1 MARLD
6 DVCVVTQ
13 PLSNASASHV
23 RDLLDIISAITTVS
37 LLTANL
43 PDDSSLREEYEVI
56 NITSSGTGSSIA
68 VAAARFLRNQFRMA
82 YVLWQRE
89 ESIVLFFGSTSYLI
103 PILAAKLSGKTV
115 VLEPRG
121 DVPLTLRL
129 HWEQRVPTPI
139 ARVLAGSV
147 WCLEKV
153 GYRLADS
160 IITYTPSMAAELGLN
175 RFESKLYPNGARY
188 VDTERFYPRVAFAER
203 EEVVGFL
210 GRLDEE
216 KRIRELAT
224 VAKELPDDITFVF
237 AGDGELREW
246 LEQELSAEIES
257 GSVELTGWVDHGEVP
272 EVLSRFKLLILPSAP
287 TEGLP
292 TVILESMA
300 CSTPVLATPVSGV
313 PDVVR
318 DGETGFLMH
327 DVDDGSIVED
337 IETILNRSDLKEI
350 SEEGKTVIR
359 KEYSFQA
366 AVERYKKSF
375 RSITQE

>member
-1 MARLD
+1 MISFD
-6 DVCVVTQ
+6 DVCIVTQ
-13 PLSNASASHV
+13 PLSSASSSHV
-23 RDLLDIISAITTVS
+23 HDLLKIISAITTVS

-43 PDDSSLREEYEVI
+43 PDDSSLRKDYEVI
-56 NITSSGTGSSIA
+56 NIATNGTGTSIL
-68 VAAARFLRNQFRMA
+68 VSAARFLRNQLRMA
-82 YVLWQRE
+82 YVLWRRE
-89 ESIVLFFGSTSYLI
+89 ESVVLFFGSTSYLI

-129 HWEQRVPTPI
+129 HWEQRVLTPI
-139 ARVLAGSV
+139 ARALAGSV
-147 WCLEKV
+147 WWLEEV
-153 GYRLADS
+153 GYRLADG
-160 IITYTPSMAAELGLN
+160 IIAYTPSMAAELGLD

-188 VDTERFYPRVAFAER
+188 VDTERFYSRVAFAER
-203 EEVVGFL
+203 EQVVGFL

-216 KRIRELAT
+216 KRIRELAA
-224 VAKELPDDITFVF
+224 VAKALPDETTFVF

-272 EVLSRFKLLILPSAP
+272 EILSQFKLLILPSEP

-300 CSTPVLATPVSGV
+300 CGTPVLATPVSGV

-318 DGETGFLMH
+318 DGETGFLMYG
-327 DVDDGSIVED
+327 VDEGSIVED
-337 IETILNRSDLKEI
+337 IEAILNRSDLKEL
-350 SEEGKTVIR
+350 SEEGKTVI
-359 KEYSFQA
+359 KTEYSFEG
-366 AVERYKKSF
+366 AVERYSVILNRLSKK
-375 RSITQE
+375 

>member
-1 MARLD
+1 MARFD
-6 DVCVVTQ
+6 DVCVVAQ

-23 RDLLDIISAITTVS
+23 RDLLEIISAIATVS

-43 PDDSSLREEYEVI
+43 SDDSSLREDCEVI
-56 NITSSGTGSSIA
+56 NIATTGTGSSIV
-68 VAAARFLRNQFRMA
+68 VAAARFLRNQLRMA
-82 YVLWQRE
+82 YVLWRRE

-147 WCLEKV
+147 WCLEEV
-153 GYRLADS
+153 GYRVADA
-160 IITYTPSMAAELGLN
+160 IITYTPSMAEELGLD

-188 VDTERFYPRVAFAER
+188 VDTEQFYPRVAFAER
-203 EEVVGFL
+203 EQVVGFL

-246 LEQELSAEIES
+246 LERELSAEIES
-257 GSVELTGWVDHGEVP
+257 GSVELTGWVDHEEVP
-272 EVLSRFKLLILPSAP
+272 EVLSRFELLILPSAP

-292 TVILESMA
+292 TVVLESMA
-300 CSTPVLATPVSGV
+300 CGTPVLATPVSGV

-318 DGETGFLMH
+318 DEETGFLM
-327 DVDDGSIVED
+327 DNVNPELIVED
-337 IETILNRSDLKEI
+337 IETILGCGDLKQT
-350 SEEGKTVIR
+350 SDAGRSLVKT
-359 KEYSFQA
+359 EYSFEG
-366 AVERYKKSF
+366 AVERYSVILN
-375 RSITQE
+375 RL